1 MLKIIKEF
9 KNAVEEYQEI
19 ERTLDYLKN
28 KNTEYLI
35 DDKMATF
42 QSVCDNF
49 YKNEE
54 KESKYDRFLYAMYVI
69 SRELP
74 SCQNL
79 IAQCQEQIRK
89 TGLEKE
95 LDGALK
101 KIQQTNFIKFISKYK
116 YHINV
121 PDFDVDQIYLDGTL
135 DTFFDNTT
143 GEPTSDKMIC
153 DLTDKDFIVL
163 DKLMRQDLLFHIR
176 RADISGD
183 KKEKKYLKSLCAEE
197 YQRAASL
204 DNGQDL

>member
-9 KNAVEEYQEI
+9 KNTVEEYQKI

-28 KNTEYLI
+28 KDTEYFI
-35 DDKMATF
+35 DDKMATL
-42 QSVCDNF
+42 QSLCDNF

-79 IAQCQEQIRK
+79 IAQRQEQIRK

-101 KIQQTNFIKFISKYK
+101 KIQQTNFIKFISKHN

-143 GEPTSDKMIC
+143 GEPTSMKMVY
-153 DLTDKDFIVL
+153 DLTDKDFTVL
-163 DKLMRQDLLFHIR
+163 DKLMREDLEFHSR
-176 RADISGD
+176 RADVLGN
-183 KKEKKYLKSLCAEE
+183 KKEKEYLKSLYAEE
-197 YQRAASL
+197 DQPSERL
-204 DNGQDL
+204 DQGQDL